1 MPFYHKLGN
10 IPHKRHTQHRRPD
23 GELYT
28 EELFGFE
35 GFSGC
40 SSLLYHYHPPVRV
53 VDVKPCET
61 EELEEW
67 KLPVQR
73 HIHTRTKS
81 AQPVGDPIS
90 GRRVLMF
97 NNDCRLGIVLP
108 AEPMD
113 YFYKNG
119 QADELYFIH
128 EGTGRFETN
137 FGVLPYREGDYVLI
151 PHGTIYRIVMDSQQE
166 RKETIDAVLNQMT
179 AQERQIVEMRYGLA
193 GKPPLESEEAAKEL
207 GISKENL
214 RQIEAGILRK
224 YPNLLG
230 ANSKSP
236 EPGEDKQQRWLTV
249 EGKYIQPPKRYRND
263 YGQLLEHSPF
273 CERDIR
279 VPEELLTITGEEDGK
294 GPFKVLVRANDMLTA
309 YYYDHHPLD
318 VAGWDG
324 YLYPYIFNI
333 EDFEPITGR
342 VHQPPPVH
350 QTFQAHN
357 FVVCSFVP
365 RMYDYHPLSIPAP
378 YNHSN
383 IDSEEVLYYV
393 NGNFM
398 SRKGIDIAS
407 FTLHPHGIPHGPH
420 PGAAEASIGKAATE
434 ELAVMVDTFRPL
446 KLTKWAQEF
455 DDPSYPTSWL
465 DKKSDAMPTDT
476 D

>member
-10 IPHKRHTQHRRPD
+10 IPHKRHTVFRRPD

-35 GFSGC
+35 GFSGPA
-40 SSLLYHYHPPVRV
+40 SLIYHHHPPVRV
-53 VDVKPCET
+53 VEIKECGKDT
-61 EELEEW
+61 LEEW
-67 KLPVQR
+67 PQSVQR
-73 HIHTRTKS
+73 HFHLRTKD
-81 AQPVGDPIS
+81 APDGGDPIT

-97 NNDCRLGIVLP
+97 NADCRLGIVRP
-108 AEPMD
+108 TEPMG

-128 EGTGRFETN
+128 EGSGRFETQ
-137 FGVLPYREGDYVLI
+137 FGILPYREGDYVLL
-151 PHGTIYRIVMDSQQE
+151 PHGTIYRIVMDE
-166 RKETIDAVLNQMT
+166 
-179 AQERQIVEMRYGLA
+179 
-193 GKPPLESEEAAKEL
+193 GKP
-207 GISKENL
+207 
-214 RQIEAGILRK
+214 
-224 YPNLLG
+224 
-230 ANSKSP
+230 
-236 EPGEDKQQRWLTV
+236 QRWLTV
-249 EGKYIQPPKRYRND
+249 EGKYIGPPKRYRNED
-263 YGQLLEHSPF
+263 GQLLEHSPY

-279 VPEELLTITGEEDGK
+279 VPQELRTITGEEAGK
-294 GPFKVLVRANDMLTA
+294 GPFEVRVRANDLLTA
-309 YYYDHHPLD
+309 YYFDHHPLD
-318 VAGWDG
+318 VVGWDG
-324 YLYPYIFNI
+324 YLYPYILNI

-342 VHQPPPVH
+342 VHQPPPTH

-365 RMYDYHPLSIPAP
+365 RKYDYHPDAIPAP

-398 SRKGIDIAS
+398 SRRGIEVGS

-420 PGAAEASIGKAATE
+420 PGAAEASIGKEATE

-446 KLTKWAQEF
+446 KLTRWAQEY
-455 DDPSYPTSWL
+455 DDPAYPTSWL
-465 DKKSDAMPTDT
+465 DAKKGEGMPTDT